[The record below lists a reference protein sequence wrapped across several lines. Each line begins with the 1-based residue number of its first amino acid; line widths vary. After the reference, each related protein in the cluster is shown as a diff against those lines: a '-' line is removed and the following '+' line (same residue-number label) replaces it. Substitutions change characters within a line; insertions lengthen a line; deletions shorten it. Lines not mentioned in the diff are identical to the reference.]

1 MNNPHSVRTRPTLT
15 MLSAPVFALVLSVAP
30 SAFAQPQ
37 HTAALPSVVVAQ
49 ATRYD
54 TARDEYEI
62 GHFGTAFAAFAQLAD
77 EGHCEAARVAHQMAR
92 YGRQLYAM
100 EFSVP
105 APRLARW
112 RELPG
117 CPVALAGR

>member
-1 MNNPHSVRTRPTLT
+1 MNQPQSMRARRTLAL
-15 MLSAPVFALVLSVAP
+15 LSAPFAALILAVAP
-30 SAFAQPQ
+30 AAFAQPQ
-37 HTAALPSVVVAQ
+37 RAAALPNAQAAQ
-49 ATRYD
+49 ATRFD
-54 TARDEYEI
+54 AAREEYEI

-77 EGHCEAARVAHQMAR
+77 EGHCEAARVAHQMVR
-92 YGRQLYAM
+92 HGRQLYAM
-100 EFSVP
+100 EFSVA

>member
-1 MNNPHSVRTRPTLT
+1 MNKPQSVRTRLNLAMLT
-15 MLSAPVFALVLSVAP
+15 APVFALVLSVAP

-37 HTAALPSVVVAQ
+37 HTAAQSSALVAQ
-49 ATRYD
+49 AVRYD
-54 TARDEYEI
+54 AARDEYEI
-62 GHFGTAFAAFAQLAD
+62 GHFGAAFAAFALLAD
-77 EGHCEAARVAHQMAR
+77 EGHCEAARVAHQMVR

-100 EFSVP
+100 DFSVA